1 MFAAGDV
8 VYVSLPDAT
17 EADPLC
23 LARVTEKSGTRV
35 VIGFRDRVEAPAGA
49 TVGLFAY
56 DDANRFVR
64 MAAQVDR
71 ADAGDLE
78 FHLELTITEEAA
90 AANKRHCFRIRII
103 DTTDRLTISGEKR
116 FRLNDV
122 SIEGNGFS
130 VAGPDVFMPGQ
141 LVEVSLEHGR
151 GKAEGNAWVRN
162 AGKGPGG
169 RHRYGIE
176 PAEDAEP
183 LRALLREIATDVV
196 RRKQR
201 NAASKRA

>member
-8 VYVSLPDAT
+8 VYVALPDAS
-17 EADPLC
+17 EAEPLS
-23 LARVTEKSGTRV
+23 LARVEESSGERV
-35 VIGFRDRVEAPAGA
+35 VVAFRERVVVSAGA
-49 TVGLFAY
+49 TVTLFAY

-64 MAAQVDR
+64 MAARVDR
-71 ADAGDLE
+71 AEAGDLE
-78 FHLELTITEEAA
+78 SQVELTITQDAA
-90 AANKRHCFRIRII
+90 AANKRHCFRIRIL

-130 VAGPDVFMPGQ
+130 VAGPDVFVPGQ

-151 GKAEGNAWVRN
+151 SKAQGGAWVRN
-162 AGKGPGG
+162 AGRGGGG
-169 RHRYGIE
+169 RHRFGIE
-176 PAEDAEP
+176 PAEDSGA
-183 LRALLREIATDVV
+183 LRSLLREIAADAV

-201 NAASKRA
+201 NAASKRG

>member
-1 MFAAGDV
+1 MFATGDV

-23 LARVTEKSGTRV
+23 LARVTEKTGTKV
-35 VIGFRDRVEAPAGA
+35 VIDFRDRVEAPAGA
-49 TVGLFAY
+49 AIGLFAY
-56 DDANRFVR
+56 DHSNRFVR
-64 MAAQVDR
+64 MGARVDR
-71 ADAGDLE
+71 VEAGDIE
-78 FHLELTITEEAA
+78 SQFELTITEDAA
-90 AANKRHCFRIRII
+90 VANKRHCFRIRII

-130 VAGPDVFMPGQ
+130 VAGPDVFVPGQ
-141 LVEVSLEHGR
+141 LVEVTLEHGR

-162 AGKGPGG
+162 SGKGPGG
-169 RHRYGIE
+169 RHRFGIE
-176 PAEDAEP
+176 PAEDANA
-183 LRALLREIATDVV
+183 LRALLREIAADVV

-201 NAASKRA
+201 NAAAKRA